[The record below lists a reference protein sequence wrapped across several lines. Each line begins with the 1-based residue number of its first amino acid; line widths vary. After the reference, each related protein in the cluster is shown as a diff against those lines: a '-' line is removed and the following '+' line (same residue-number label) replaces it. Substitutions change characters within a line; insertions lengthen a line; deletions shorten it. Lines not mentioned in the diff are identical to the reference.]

1 MNTVIKYLFFLFITL
16 IVACDVREDYD
27 LPSWEVKYSS
37 PLAKSSVT
45 YQSLFGDT
53 TMIIIESSS
62 ITIIDT
68 VDVNMQI
75 DEFIL
80 DGSLSLIANN
90 SFPFNIEIEV
100 DMMNDAGLVLQSFKS
115 DDVISSA
122 SIDGFGNL
130 TSSSTILEFPFYDL
144 TYLLDRVSQASVRF
158 KIDESDITNV
168 NSIDNNS
175 SIDITLVANFS
186 KLITNTI
193 VE

>member
-1 MNTVIKYLFFLFITL
+1 MNTVIKYLLFLFIVL
-16 IVACDVREDYD
+16 IAACDVREDYD

-53 TMIIIESSS
+53 AMIIIESSI

-75 DEFIL
+75 DEFVL

-122 SIDGFGNL
+122 SIDEVGNL
-130 TSSSTILEFPFYDL
+130 TSSTTILEFPFYDL
-144 TYLLDRVSQASVRF
+144 TYLLDRVGQASVRF

-175 SIDITLVANFS
+175 SIDFTLVANFS

>member
-1 MNTVIKYLFFLFITL
+1 MNTVIKYLLFLFIIL
-16 IVACDVREDYD
+16 IASCDVREDYD

-45 YQSLFGDT
+45 YQSLFADT
-53 TMIIIESSS
+53 AMIIIESSS

-68 VDVNMQI
+68 VDVDMQI
-75 DEFIL
+75 DEFVL

-122 SIDGFGNL
+122 SIDEIGNL
-130 TSSSTILEFPFYDL
+130 TSSTTTLEFPFYDL
-144 TYLLDRVSQASVRF
+144 AYLLDRVGQASVRF
-158 KIDESDITNV
+158 KIDESDITNL

-175 SIDITLVANFS
+175 FIEITLVANFN
-186 KLITNTI
+186 KLITNRI

>member
-1 MNTVIKYLFFLFITL
+1 MSS
-16 IVACDVREDYD
+16 CDVREDYN
-27 LPSWEVKYSS
+27 LPSWEVNYSS

-45 YQSLFGDT
+45 FQSLFSDT
-53 TMIIIESSS
+53 TMIMIESSS

-75 DEFIL
+75 DEFVL

-90 SFPFNIEIEV
+90 SFPFNIDIEV
-100 DMMNDAGLVLQSFKS
+100 DLMNDAGLVLQSLIS
-115 DDVISSA
+115 DDVISTA
-122 SIDGFGNL
+122 SVDEIGNL
-130 TSSSTILEFPFYDL
+130 IPSTTILEFPFYDL
-144 TYLLDRVSQASVRF
+144 TYILDRVDQASVRF
-158 KIDESDITNV
+158 KIDEYDITNV

-175 SIDITLVANFS
+175 SVDITLVANFN